1 MELSLEKL
9 QAVVETCRFDRWMGL
24 KATELGD
31 AMLTMRLPVRPEVLG
46 TPVIDRLH
54 GGVVASLI
62 DAAACYLLIAMNN
75 KRVST
80 ADMLVDYLRP
90 AHGDL
95 VATSRVVKLGRTIS
109 VVAVDVHDLLGKHV
123 AVGRLAI
130 AMTNVAIGEESD
142 MTKPAA
148 TVAA

>member
-1 MELSLEKL
+1 MLLGLEEL
-9 QAVVETCRFDRWMGL
+9 QTVIETCQFDKWMGL
-24 KATELGD
+24 TAIELGD
-31 AMLTMRLPVRPEVLG
+31 NTLKMRLPVRPEVLG

-62 DAAACYLLIAMNN
+62 DATACYLLIALTN

-80 ADMLVDYLRP
+80 ADMVVDYLRP

-95 VATSRVVKLGRTIS
+95 VATSRLVKLGRTIT
-109 VVAVDVHDLLGKHV
+109 VVSVDVHDAKGKHV

-130 AMTNVAIGEESD
+130 AISQVIVGDEHEMS
-142 MTKPAA
+142 KQPA
-148 TVAA
+148 TAAA